1 MSSARDISG
10 EPAPVDDRTTRAP
23 IRDAAITCFA
33 DHGIVGT
40 TVRKIA
46 TAADVSPGLVI
57 HHFGSMEGLRAEC
70 DDHVAESIRRYKRS
84 AISEGPNVDV
94 LAALRGSEAMPWL
107 GYLVAVLADDS
118 PTVARLVDELVA
130 DAEGYLAL
138 GVETGMIRP
147 SPNPRGRAA
156 MLLIWSLGALVLH
169 QHVERILGVDLT
181 DPNIAESPTDR
192 GVCRPRLR
200 DHGRRRT
207 HRSLCRT
214 PEAGVSAAGRQERNH
229 QRRRPPDPFGGPV
242 EVTERGTTMTDEIAI
257 HCDGLTKHYGKV
269 EALNDLD
276 LDIRPG
282 EIFGFSG
289 AERCGQ
295 DHHDQ
300 DPHG

>member
-1 MSSARDISG
+1 LFILLNMSSTSG
-10 EPAPVDDRTTRAP
+10 FSSEPAPVDDRTTRAR
-23 IRDAAITCFA
+23 IRDAAITCFT
-33 DHGIVGT
+33 DNGITGT

-46 TAADVSPGLVI
+46 AAAEVSPGLVI

-138 GVETGMIRP
+138 GVETGVIRP

-181 DPNIAESPTDR
+181 DPNIAESPTIASYAGPVYEIMGE
-192 GVCRPRLR
+192 GVLTAAFAERLKQAF
-200 DHGRRRT
+200 
-207 HRSLCRT
+207 
-214 PEAGVSAAGRQERNH
+214 P
-229 QRRRPPDPFGGPV
+229 PPDSGS
-242 EVTERGTTMTDEIAI
+242 ETTTD
-257 HCDGLTKHYGKV
+257 D
-269 EALNDLD
+269 
-276 LDIRPG
+276 
-282 EIFGFSG
+282 
-289 AERCGQ
+289 
-295 DHHDQ
+295 DH
-300 DPHG
+300 PTPSAPASKSPSEEPL